1 MTTTN
6 NTNRNWTTKKLIH
19 FSRSI
24 GQAYCLGIDNGRSK
38 RSADSWTTEKFIDM
52 SRNLSSAYGVDY

>member
-19 FSRSI
+19 FSRI
-24 GQAYCLGIDNGRSK
+24 MGQAYCLGLDNGRSGK
-38 RSADSWTTEKFIDM
+38 PADSWTRKKFIDM
-52 SRNLSSAYGVDY
+52 SRNLCSAYGVDF